1 VEYHEPMSARLIVV
15 SLCVIASAGVASAQT
30 TDAGFWEL
38 SASPSA
44 NAKTMHNNIRR
55 NLSEAASAMSAEDY
69 AFKPTPGVRSF
80 GEVIG
85 HLINANYLMCAQA
98 TGEQSPGTQNYEQV
112 TDRAALVKTLNDSL
126 AFCDARYA
134 ATTDANFSQ
143 PAKVTGP
150 GGRTADTTR
159 GQVLMFN
166 TTHNNEHYGNVVVY
180 MRLRGKVPPST
191 ARAEQQRTRK

>member
-1 VEYHEPMSARLIVV
+1 MTARSILIL
-15 SLCVIASAGVASAQT
+15 LCLLALAGAASAQT

-38 SASPSA
+38 SASPAA
-44 NAKTMHNNIRR
+44 NARTMHNSIRR

-69 AFKPTPGVRSF
+69 AFKPTTGVRSF

-98 TGEQSPGTQNYEQV
+98 TGETSPGTQNYEQV
-112 TDRAALVKTLNDSL
+112 TDRAALIKALNDSL
-126 AFCDARYA
+126 AFCDARCT

-180 MRLRGKVPPST
+180 MRLRGKIPPST
-191 ARAEQQRTRK
+191 ARAEQGRPRE